1 LREFYKK
8 YFYKENESGKS
19 KRLFLIIIFN
29 IFIVY
34 FLLNTVYKNKNK
46 SNIEIISSKLTTTSV
61 KLPLEKRLQLLN
73 METYKVEY
81 MIDLKVKNLS
91 KSDSFL
97 IDGQLITKDTTYY
110 SKVKAYLE
118 SDSIRQFE
126 LIFPKIKNIKE
137 KKDYKI
143 DFQKLN

>member
-1 LREFYKK
+1 M
-8 YFYKENESGKS
+8 
-19 KRLFLIIIFN
+19 
-29 IFIVY
+29 
-34 FLLNTVYKNKNK
+34 NTVYKNKNK

-61 KLPLEKRLQLLN
+61 KLPLEKRLLLLN

-118 SDSIRQFE
+118 NDSIRQFE